1 MALTVLIVEDEQS
14 ASRLLSAIAAEVGLS
29 ARATRSAKEA
39 QELCAQAAA
48 SGQPFS
54 AVILDL
60 VLSELDGFQ
69 FGAAAR
75 AAPWGAKLPII
86 VVSGVYKKLPE
97 ELAARV
103 QPAAFFAKPFEPAA
117 LRAALAK
124 HAGAQ
129 SASPPLEGPLSPRPA
144 AAVMM
149 QLLREKA
156 TGLLTV
162 AHDSEKRVVTFQQG
176 MVRFAQS
183 NVRTE
188 TVGAAQIASGLIKQ
202 TSFDRALA
210 IAKQQNIF
218 LHEALAAARVMTP
231 DQLRVA
237 LKQQTTDTCVAA
249 LAVAPG
255 TYRFE
260 PKPAEAVNGV
270 PDLRTSPVA
279 LVLEAA
285 KRVDNPEAARAWL
298 EERASEKLN
307 RSPELEREIFTVKAS
322 WPGEAVT
329 PLATGGKTVGEVL
342 ARVKPAE
349 LPLLHYLCMSGLL
362 TLGRSPAKGA
372 PDPAST
378 TGAGSP
384 DLDAG
389 KTFTSDEKA
398 ARAGLFA
405 ERDRLAN
412 ASHYQVLG
420 VGPAASAA
428 EVKAAWLAAA
438 KRFHSD
444 AFSGLDLG
452 SGRRVAEDLFA
463 RVNEANSVLSD
474 ANRRA
479 EYDVY
484 LDRKAKGLPTDVGAI
499 LRAEGVFQKGEALF
513 KAGRWE
519 EAEAQFREA
528 ISLNDTEAE
537 FHAFLGMA
545 MFRRNGKPAEA
556 IARVEKALRMDPR
569 LRSGTIFL
577 SQIHESQ
584 GNAERALSLLRKA
597 IEKDPEFVQAK
608 DELRRLKNKAAGE
621 AKGGGFLSRLLK
633 K

>member
-14 ASRLLSAIAAEVGLS
+14 ASRLLAGIAAEVGLS
-29 ARATRSAKEA
+29 ARATRSGQEA

-86 VVSGVYKKLPE
+86 VVSGVYKTLPD

-124 HAGAQ
+124 HAGVQ
-129 SASPPLEGPLSPRPA
+129 GSSPPLEGPLSQRPA
-144 AAVMM
+144 AAVLV
-149 QLLREKA
+149 QLLRDKA
-156 TGLLTV
+156 TGVLIV
-162 AHDSEKRVVTFQQG
+162 AHGEEQRSITFQQG
-176 MVRFAQS
+176 MVRYAQS
-183 NVRTE
+183 NVRAE

-210 IAKQQNIF
+210 IAKQQNIS

-231 DQLRVA
+231 EQLRVG
-237 LKQQTTDTCVAA
+237 LKQQTTDTCVGA

-255 TYRFE
+255 SYRFE
-260 PKPAEAVNGV
+260 QKPAEAVSNV

-285 KRVDNPEAARAWL
+285 KRVGNPAAARAWL
-298 EERASEKLN
+298 EEQAPQKLN
-307 RSPELEREIFTVKAS
+307 RSPELEREIFALKTS

-329 PLATGGKTVGEVL
+329 PLATGGRSVGDVL

-362 TLGRSPAKGA
+362 ALAG
-372 PDPAST
+372 
-378 TGAGSP
+378 TGAKPAPGP
-384 DLDAG
+384 AAAAATAVDTDAG
-389 KTFTSDEKA
+389 KVFAPEAKA
-398 ARAGLFA
+398 ARSTLFA
-405 ERDRLAN
+405 ERDRRAN
-412 ASHYQVLG
+412 ATHYEILG
-420 VGPAASAA
+420 VTRNASAA
-428 EVKAAWLAAA
+428 ELKAGWLAAA

-444 AFSGLDLG
+444 AFSGLELG
-452 SGRRVAEDLFA
+452 SARRVAEGLFA
-463 RVNEANSVLSD
+463 RVNEAHSVLSD

-479 EYDVY
+479 DYDVY
-484 LDRKAKGLPTDVGAI
+484 LDRKAKGLPTDVGEI
-499 LRAEGVFQKGEALF
+499 LRAEGVFQRGEALF

-519 EAEAQFREA
+519 EAEAKFREA
-528 ISLNDTEAE
+528 ISLNDSEAE

-545 MFRRNGKPAEA
+545 MFRRNGKPVEA
-556 IARVEKALRMDPR
+556 IAQVEKALRMDPR

-584 GNAERALSLLRKA
+584 GDAERARSLLRKA
-597 IEKDPEFVQAK
+597 IDKDPEFVQAQ
-608 DELRRLKNKAAGE
+608 DELRRLKTKAGAGE
-621 AKGGGFLSRLLK
+621 AKGSFLSRLLK

>member
-14 ASRLLSAIAAEVGLS
+14 ASRLLSGIAAEVGLS

-86 VVSGVYKKLPE
+86 VVSGVYKTLPD

-103 QPAAFFAKPFEPAA
+103 RPAAFFAKPFEPAA

-124 HAGAQ
+124 HAGVQ
-129 SASPPLEGPLSPRPA
+129 SSSPPLEGPLSQRPA
-144 AAVMM
+144 AAVLV

-156 TGLLTV
+156 TGVLTV
-162 AHDSEKRVVTFQQG
+162 AHGEEQRSITFQQG
-176 MVRFAQS
+176 MVRYAQS
-183 NVRTE
+183 NVRAE

-210 IAKQQNIF
+210 IAKQQNIS

-231 DQLRVA
+231 EQLRVG
-237 LKQQTTDTCVAA
+237 LKQQTTDTCVGA

-255 TYRFE
+255 SYRFE
-260 PKPAEAVNGV
+260 QKPAEAVSNV

-279 LVLEAA
+279 LILEAA
-285 KRVDNPEAARAWL
+285 KRVGNPAASRAWL
-298 EERASEKLN
+298 EQRVLDKLK
-307 RSPELEREIFTVKAS
+307 RSPELEREMFALKTF

-329 PLATGGKTVGEVL
+329 PLATGGRTVGEVL
-342 ARVKPAE
+342 ARIKPPE
-349 LPLLHYLCMSGLL
+349 LPLLQYLCMSELL
-362 TLGRSPAKGA
+362 AVTGSAARPGA
-372 PDPAST
+372 RPAS
-378 TGAGSP
+378 APPPSANE
-384 DLDAG
+384 DKG
-389 KTFTSDEKA
+389 KTFSSQEKA
-398 ARAGLFA
+398 ARTSLFA
-405 ERDRLAN
+405 ERDRLAD
-412 ASHYQVLG
+412 ATHYEVLG
-420 VGPAASAA
+420 LAARASAA
-428 EVKAAWLAAA
+428 DIKAKWLVAA
-438 KRFHSD
+438 KKYHSD

-452 SGRRVAEDLFA
+452 GARRVAEELFT
-463 RVNEANSVLSD
+463 RVNEANAVLSD

-499 LRAEGVFQKGEALF
+499 LRAEGVFQRGEALF
-513 KAGRWE
+513 KAARWE
-519 EAEAQFREA
+519 DAESQFREA
-528 ISLNDTEAE
+528 ISLNHTEAE
-537 FHAFLGMA
+537 FHAFLGMSI
-545 MFRRNGKPAEA
+545 FHRYGKPDQALPHL
-556 IARVEKALRMDPR
+556 EKALEIDPR

-577 SQIHESQ
+577 SQIYAAQ
-584 GNAERALSLLRKA
+584 GDAERASTLLRKA
-597 IEKDPEFVQAK
+597 IDRDPEFVHAK
-608 DELRRLKNKAAGE
+608 DELKRLRTTKPAE
-621 AKGGGFLSRLLK
+621 QAKGGLLSRLLK